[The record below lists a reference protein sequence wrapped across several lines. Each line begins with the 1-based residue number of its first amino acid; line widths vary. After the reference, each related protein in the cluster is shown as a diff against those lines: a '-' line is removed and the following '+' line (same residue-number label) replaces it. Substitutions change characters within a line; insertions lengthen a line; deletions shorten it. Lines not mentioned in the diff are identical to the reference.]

1 MTRQLR
7 RAFELS
13 RQLHNLQ
20 YSDTGC
26 KMASVQEE
34 LGRHTS
40 HVRQRARW
48 IQRLESVKTD
58 VQLDEALSY
67 DLKERLRLSIDE
79 LISRVRSH
87 RDAD

>member
-1 MTRQLR
+1 
-7 RAFELS
+7 
-13 RQLHNLQ
+13 
-20 YSDTGC
+20 
-26 KMASVQEE
+26 MASAQEE

-40 HVRQRARW
+40 RW
-48 IQRLESVKTD
+48 IQRLESVQTD

-79 LISRVRSH
+79 LIARVRSH